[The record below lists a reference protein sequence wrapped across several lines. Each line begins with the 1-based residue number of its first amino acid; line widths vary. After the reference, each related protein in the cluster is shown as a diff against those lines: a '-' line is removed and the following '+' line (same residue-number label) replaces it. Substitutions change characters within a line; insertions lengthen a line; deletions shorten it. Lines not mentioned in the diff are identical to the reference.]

1 MGSIYLQ
8 EQGSKVSRQGRRL
21 IVTKDD
27 QELLSIPIH
36 RTDRLLMNS
45 PDE

>member
-21 IVTKDD
+21 IVTKD
-27 QELLSIPIH
+27 ESAPLAGPIH